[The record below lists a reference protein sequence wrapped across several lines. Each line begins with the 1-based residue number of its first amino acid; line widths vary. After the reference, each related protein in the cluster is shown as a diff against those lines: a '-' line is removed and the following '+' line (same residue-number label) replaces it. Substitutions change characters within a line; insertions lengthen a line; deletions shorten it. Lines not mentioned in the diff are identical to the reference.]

1 VPLGGVGPE
10 RPPPS
15 LTPDAQPLAVARAGF
30 GASKVSTRF
39 SLFSRGSA
47 EAEPGPLSPAEVPLK
62 QLMELLDAPDGE
74 GEGDD
79 FVAAVSSAK
88 EGVGRVLKEGRE
100 GPGLPNHVG
109 QLAFELTRYISL
121 LDMDVRLLNASREE
135 ATRRLRLQQ
144 AQSRCRQSL
153 QICETAHKLA
163 AGEG

>member
-1 VPLGGVGPE
+1 MHPHVPPHARAHPPPVPLLLS
-10 RPPPS
+10 RPS
-15 LTPDAQPLAVARAGF
+15 VTGAWWWAQ
-30 GASKVSTRF
+30 
-39 SLFSRGSA
+39 
-47 EAEPGPLSPAEVPLK
+47 
-62 QLMELLDAPDGE
+62 
-74 GEGDD
+74 
-79 FVAAVSSAK
+79 